1 MHETVFR
8 PAEPTIRESSIRRAR
23 VACVS
28 RCGPEPGTPDLIG
41 EGLLDRPNTMRFQ
54 NVLLVVLIASVTT
67 LASAIDGKCSA
78 CVAVASSLQAALEL
92 ERPRVHVD
100 MRGRLDSKG
109 KRYGKLIEYKVSE
122 LRFVELLEGLCD
134 AVGEKYGLQG
144 GIWRTGKSDGK
155 PAFGAKSPPEPTS
168 GDGDRN
174 GLPSLRRSAS
184 TSGEAGIAG
193 ARRWRGHR
201 MGDECDEIARTRD
214 EPRQETPYKT
224 KTQIPRNRCDRPDS
238 FFP

>member
-1 MHETVFR
+1 M
-8 PAEPTIRESSIRRAR
+8 SS
-23 VACVS
+23 S
-28 RCGPEPGTPDLIG
+28 RLCT
-41 EGLLDRPNTMRFQ
+41 
-54 NVLLVVLIASVTT
+54 
-67 LASAIDGKCSA
+67 
-78 CVAVASSLQAALEL
+78 
-92 ERPRVHVD
+92 
-100 MRGRLDSKG
+100 GRLRSASCSDS
-109 KRYGKLIEYKVSE
+109 ESFPPSV
-122 LRFVELLEGLCD
+122 
-134 AVGEKYGLQG
+134 A
-144 GIWRTGKSDGK
+144 
-155 PAFGAKSPPEPTS
+155 PAFGAKSPPKPTS
-168 GDGDRN
+168 GDGERN